1 MTQIDAPLGL
11 ITRLAHELNDRG
23 VSYCHWKSNASIGRA
38 LAGKGDLDLLIG
50 RDSIG
55 SFYEVLGGLRF
66 ARAEAKGRADVPGTE
81 HFYGYDDE
89 ADVFVHI
96 HAHFQMI
103 LGHDRTKNYH
113 LPIEDAY
120 LKASWQQGAMRLP
133 DPNFE
138 YIVFVIRMTLK
149 YSIWDEM
156 LWNALLGRLSRPKPG
171 ERDEFQALLLQ
182 IDAGNVSKLLA
193 EHFPYLDDELFEDCA
208 DILRSKSSLGKRLA
222 TVRRLQHGLRAHGR
236 YAPAIDVGL
245 RLWRRV
251 AVTVRKRVG
260 GAPTHRLSTG
270 GAIIAVIGGDG
281 SGKSTALDEVYRWL
295 RSEFDVRR
303 IHLGKPKWS
312 FTTIV
317 VRGTL
322 QVLSTIAGAGRTT
335 RGEESRQ
342 NVVDRYR
349 PVFWMVCKAR
359 DRFHTYRKARRFTT
373 NGGLVVSDRYP
384 HPSLRLMDAPQ
395 IERMVDETLDG
406 PLVRR
411 MMRIEQKYH
420 QAIGLPELVVAL
432 RLDPEIAV
440 LRKTNESA
448 ESVRRRGNEIWNM
461 TWEDGSVRL
470 IDASKSK
477 EEVARELKSIIW
489 SRLS

>member
-1 MTQIDAPLGL
+1 VTQSDAPLGL
-11 ITRLAHELNDRG
+11 ITRLARELDDQG
-23 VSYCHWKSNASIGRA
+23 VSYCHWKSNASIDRA
-38 LAGKGDLDLLIG
+38 LAGNGDLDLLIG

-55 SFYEVLGGLRF
+55 GFYEVLGRLRF
-66 ARAEAKGRADVPGTE
+66 VRAEAKGRPSVPGTE
-81 HFYGYDDE
+81 HFYGYDED
-89 ADVFVHI
+89 ADLFVHI

-120 LKASWQQGAMRLP
+120 LNASWLQGTMRLP

-149 YSIWDEM
+149 YSIWDEI
-156 LWNALLGRLSRPKPG
+156 LWNALLGRTTQPKPG
-171 ERDEFQALLLQ
+171 EREEFKVLSQQ
-182 IDAGNVSKLLA
+182 VDPDKVSKLLA
-193 EHFPYLDDELFEDCA
+193 EHFPYLDEELFDRCV
-208 DILRSKSSLGKRLA
+208 DILRSKPTIG
-222 TVRRLQHGLRAHGR
+222 RRLRTVHRLQQSLSAHGR

-251 AVTVRKRVG
+251 AVTLRKRVG
-260 GAPTHRLSTG
+260 GARAQRLSTG

-281 SGKSTALDEVYRWL
+281 AGKSTALDEVYRWL
-295 RSEFDVRR
+295 RREFDVRR
-303 IHLGKPKWS
+303 IHLGKPRWS
-312 FTTIV
+312 VTTV
-317 VRGTL
+317 LVRGAL
-322 QVLSTIAGAGRTT
+322 QALSTIVGVAAG
-335 RGEESRQ
+335 SRR
-342 NVVDRYR
+342 NVVESYR

-395 IERMVDETLDG
+395 IERMIEDETLDG

-420 QAIGLPELVVAL
+420 DAIGLPELVVAL
-432 RLDPEIAV
+432 RVDPEIAV
-440 LRKTNESA
+440 QRKTTESP

-461 TWEDGSVRL
+461 TWADGSVRV
-470 IDASKSK
+470 IDASKSR
-477 EEVARELKSIIW
+477 EEVARELKSMIW